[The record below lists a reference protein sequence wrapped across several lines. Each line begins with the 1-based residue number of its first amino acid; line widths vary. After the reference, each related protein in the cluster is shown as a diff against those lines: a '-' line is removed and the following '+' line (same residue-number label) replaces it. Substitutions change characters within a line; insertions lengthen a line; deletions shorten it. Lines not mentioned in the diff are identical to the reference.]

1 VTAPRL
7 PLRLNLGC
15 GAYALPQAVGWEN
28 WDDDPLTPADR
39 HLHVPPIPVPDGAVA
54 EIYMGHL
61 LEHLEPVEADALLR
75 ECYRVLA
82 PGATLGVVVPDTR
95 WVLEQYVRQSGQRVE
110 LPQGVFWELDDLD
123 AVGSVFLYS
132 TIQDSRHRWSYDET
146 TLRRA
151 LSRAG
156 FRVRGA
162 IDRWHDPRASA
173 HNAWSLGVDVVK
185 PGAAP

>member
-1 VTAPRL
+1 MN
-7 PLRLNLGC
+7 RLNLGC
-15 GAYALPQAVGWEN
+15 GPYVLPDYWNVDA
-28 WDDDPLTPADR
+28 DPASPADAHYR
-39 HLHVPPIPVPDGAVA
+39 FPPIDAADASVD
-54 EIYMGHL
+54 EIYLGHV

-110 LPQGVFWELDDLD
+110 VPQGVFWELDDLD

-132 TIQDSRHRWSYDET
+132 TLQESRHRWSYDET

-151 LSRAG
+151 LTRAG
-156 FRVRGA
+156 FAVRRA
-162 IDRWHDPRASA
+162 IDRWSDPRASA
-173 HNAWSLGVDVVK
+173 HNPWSLGWDSVK
-185 PGAAP
+185 PGATP